1 MVIRVEKPAFNLR
14 SKLNEL
20 DYERIPYQKMPYGSV
35 VDIDYAYNNTQST
48 HTDQNT
54 VCVGPV
60 VISRKDRNNAIWL
73 YTSVEYYH
81 DNANG
86 KFGFQVSFDDGT
98 TWVDLFWFH
107 GEDDASSS
115 NGYYTNSITG
125 SYYYEPTGSM
135 HECDHPQFR
144 ILFNHNV
151 QNGGTLYLNRAK
163 TGTNANFFA
172 GACTLTAME
181 IRR

>member
-1 MVIRVEKPAFNLR
+1 MAIRVEKPAFNLR

-20 DYERIPYQKMPYGSV
+20 DYERIPYQKIPYGTV
-35 VDIDYAYNNTQST
+35 IDIDYARNATLST
-48 HTDQNT
+48 HTNT
-54 VCVGPV
+54 HTTCVGPV

-73 YTSVEYYH
+73 YTSVMYWH
-81 DNANG
+81 SNANG
-86 KFGFQVSFDDGT
+86 KFSFQVSFDDGT
-98 TWVDLFWFH
+98 TWNDLMHFFA
-107 GEDDASSS
+107 EDDPPWT
-115 NGYYTNSITG
+115 NGYAARCITG

-144 ILFNHNV
+144 TRFNHMT
-151 QNGGTLYLNRAK
+151 QNGGTLYLNRFK
-163 TGTNANFFA
+163 DGVGNCE

>member
-1 MVIRVEKPAFNLR
+1 MVVRVEKPEFNLR
-14 SKLNEL
+14 DKLNEL
-20 DYERIPYQKMPYGSV
+20 NYDRVPYHKMPYGSV
-35 VDIDYAYNNTQST
+35 VDIDYAYNNTQTT
-48 HTDQNT
+48 HTDTNST
-54 VCVGPV
+54 CVGPV

-73 YTSVEYYH
+73 QTTVEYYH

-115 NGYYTNSITG
+115 NAYHTMSISG

-135 HECDHPQFR
+135 YACDHPQFR
-144 ILFNHNV
+144 TLFHHHT

-163 TGTNANFFA
+163 TGTTTNFFA
-172 GACTLTAME
+172 GSCTLTAME

>member
-1 MVIRVEKPAFNLR
+1 MTVRVSKPAFNLR
-14 SKLNEL
+14 DKLTQL
-20 DYERIPYQKMPYGSV
+20 DYGQVPYQKMPSGSV
-35 VDIDYAYNNTQST
+35 VGIDYAHNSTQST

-54 VCVGPV
+54 TCVGPV

-86 KFGFQVSFDDGT
+86 KFTFQVSFDDGT
-98 TWVDLFWFH
+98 TWTDLFHFH

-115 NGYYTNSITG
+115 NAYHTNSISG

-135 HECDHPQFR
+135 YACDHPQFR
-144 ILFNHNV
+144 TRFNHIT
-151 QNGGTLYLNRAK
+151 QNGGTLFLNRAK
-163 TGTNANFFA
+163 TGTNFFS
-172 GACTLTAME
+172 GSCTLTAME

>member
-1 MVIRVEKPAFNLR
+1 
-14 SKLNEL
+14 
-20 DYERIPYQKMPYGSV
+20 MPYGSV

-144 ILFNHNV
+144 TLFNHNV

>member
-1 MVIRVEKPAFNLR
+1 MVVRVEKPEFNLR
-14 SKLNEL
+14 DKLNEL
-20 DYERIPYQKMPYGSV
+20 NYDRVPYHKMPYGSV
-35 VDIDYAYNNTQST
+35 VDIDYAYNNTQTT
-48 HTDQNT
+48 HTDTNST
-54 VCVGPV
+54 CVGPV

-73 YTSVEYYH
+73 QTTVEYYH

-115 NGYYTNSITG
+115 NAYHTMSISG

-135 HECDHPQFR
+135 YACDHPQFR
-144 ILFNHNV
+144 TRFNHYT
-151 QNGGTLYLNRAK
+151 QNGGTLYLNRGK
-163 TGTNANFFA
+163 TGTSTNFFA
-172 GACTLTAME
+172 GSCTLTAME